1 MTNEVYLDNFPNVY
15 KLTRDGN
22 GAHVYIIGTCHV
34 DVTGEISRNIENII
48 RMVQPDFVVVE
59 LCEKRMD
66 FLLQDEQDLI
76 EDLRKGFWWDLIP
89 SFDVSSNIDK
99 MYRIISR
106 KLDLIPGLEF
116 KTAYNAAKLIPGCKI
131 ILGDISID
139 WTVEKLNDSLSF
151 WNKFFPGSC
160 LKSLIVA
167 SLSFWNKLQ
176 IAFETWILNFVPA
189 SYLKSLIVA
198 EMEESIR
205 NDVADPL
212 CDGRDEFLTFSLQ
225 RAADQISS
233 DGQSPTVVVGV
244 FGQAHIPGIKKNFNK
259 ITEEQIEDILDFTV
273 NGIRMDL
280 NTEVIELKE

>member
-1 MTNEVYLDNFPNVY
+1 MTNEVYLDNFPHAY

-22 GAHVYIIGTCHV
+22 GAHVYIIGTCHL

-89 SFDVSSNIDK
+89 SFDVSSNFAK

-151 WNKFFPGSC
+151 WNKLQIAYGTWILNFFPASC

-167 SLSFWNKLQ
+167 
-176 IAFETWILNFVPA
+176 V
-189 SYLKSLIVA
+189 
-198 EMEESIR
+198 MEESIR
-205 NDVADPL
+205 NDVAKPL

-225 RAADQISS
+225 RAADKIST
-233 DGQSPTVVVGV
+233 DGKSPTVVVGV